1 MKNESPLRL
10 AFTGRYEVSDA
21 QPILTEMVNAKL
33 QHHSRKV
40 ARHATTEED
49 IKASEARIKS
59 LEATLREIIH
69 FLREIEQRGGRV
81 DIEGTLRLREV

>member
-1 MKNESPLRL
+1 MKNEITLHL
-10 AFTGRYEVSDA
+10 VNGRFEALEA

-33 QHHSRKV
+33 QHHARKM

-49 IKASEARIKS
+49 AKSSETRIKS
-59 LEATLREIIH
+59 LEATLREILH